1 MDMNAFEK
9 LVATTREA
17 NAESERRLAIA
28 ADFGIAGDDPEGR
41 RREALIA
48 RLEGNI
54 ARRDLALTD
63 AACRIVTGQSWES
76 WCQSLGRGPAAG
88 YRPSI
93 DGELFGMAASVMADA
108 WQARYGS
115 EAYVYGLDKD
125 RRGLAEDAD
134 EADAP
139 TFRP

>member
-1 MDMNAFEK
+1 
-9 LVATTREA
+9 
-17 NAESERRLAIA
+17 
-28 ADFGIAGDDPEGR
+28 
-41 RREALIA
+41 
-48 RLEGNI
+48 
-54 ARRDLALTD
+54 
-63 AACRIVTGQSWES
+63 
-76 WCQSLGRGPAAG
+76 
-88 YRPSI
+88 
-93 DGELFGMAASVMADA
+93 MADA